1 MKVSEIMSVGV
12 QTVRPG
18 TPAATARERMRTK
31 KIHHLLVMEG
41 SELVGVLSARDLG
54 RNGRRRGDPAQ
65 RLLVADFMTPRV
77 MTVKPDTSVHRA
89 ANVMRGHSIGCVIVV
104 DERRAVGIVTLAD
117 LLDHVG
123 GKRRHRRDTQT
134 PPDLHYRVP
143 HKKQH
148 RAGGAW

>member
-18 TPAATARERMRTK
+18 TPAANARTRMRTK

-41 SELVGVLSARDLG
+41 AEVVGVLSARDLV
-54 RNGRRRGDPAQ
+54 RTGRRSSNAAPK
-65 RLLVADFMTPRV
+65 LLVSDFMTPRV
-77 MTVKPDTSVHRA
+77 VTVEPETSVHRA

-104 DERRAVGIVTLAD
+104 EDGHPVGIVTLAD
-117 LLDHVG
+117 LLDQVG
-123 GKRRHRRDTQT
+123 GTRRHRRDTQT

-143 HKKQH
+143 HRKQH

>member
-1 MKVSEIMSVGV
+1 MSAGV
-12 QTVRPG
+12 QTVSRG
-18 TPAATARERMRTK
+18 TPAANARERMRAK
-31 KIHHLLVMEG
+31 EIHHLLVTEG
-41 SELVGVLSARDLG
+41 PELVGVLSARDLG
-54 RNGRRRGDPAQ
+54 RSGRRGNAPKKI
-65 RLLVADFMTPRV
+65 LVADFMTTPV
-77 MTVKPDTSVHRA
+77 VTVAPDTSVHRA

-104 DERRAVGIVTLAD
+104 ENGRAVGIVTLAD

-123 GKRRHRRDTQT
+123 GQRRHRRDKGT